1 MDDPQA
7 VWRALSPEGLAAGIL
22 VITII
27 FSITTTVMLLLR
39 AYIRTVHRLNGL
51 EDYLMYIGG
60 VLNLGHNAAVVY
72 GCFTGIGTRDGKLN
86 LPIMVEG
93 AKTVTVWQLLYILS
107 SPFIKV
113 SICANLIR
121 VAMKRRYIY
130 PLQAMSG
137 LAIAMSVM
145 AFIVVFVQCRPFAA
159 SWTGQGKCISVDV
172 IIIPTYVFSAANI
185 LVDWVVAILPAF
197 IVWNL
202 QLRRKLKLLSFGILG
217 VGVLASIAT
226 IIRMP
231 YIPSYAAKSD
241 KLYKIGF
248 IILWTVVELSLGILA
263 GSLPSLRKF
272 FKSLSKDQSTGEH
285 GNMYGSDLV
294 TIGGGN
300 SAKPQRSA
308 AYELNTTVVGRKSDS
323 GDGNSDGVNDVDND
337 STSRIIHVTRNVT
350 QTREWERLR

>member
-1 MDDPQA
+1 MDDPEA
-7 VWRALSPEGLAAGIL
+7 VWHALSPDGLAAGIL
-22 VITII
+22 AVTIF
-27 FSITTTVMLLLR
+27 FSITTTIMLLLR
-39 AYIRTVHRLNGL
+39 AYVRTTHRLNGT

-60 VLNLGHNAAVVY
+60 VLNLGHNAVVMY
-72 GCFTGIGTRDGKLN
+72 ACFTGLGTRDAKLN
-86 LPIMVEG
+86 LPIMIEG
-93 AKTVTVWQLLYILS
+93 AKAVTVWQLLYIIS

-121 VAMKRRYIY
+121 VAMKRRYTI

-145 AFIVVFVQCRPFAA
+145 AFIVVFIQCRPFEA
-159 SWTGQGKCISVDV
+159 SWTGQGKCITVDV

-185 LVDWVVAILPAF
+185 LVDWVVSILPAF

-217 VGVLASIAT
+217 V
-226 IIRMP
+226 
-231 YIPSYAAKSD
+231 D
-241 KLYKIGF
+241 KIGF

-272 FKSLSKDQSTGEH
+272 FKSLAKDQSTGEH
-285 GNMYGSDLV
+285 GNIYGSDLV
-294 TIGGGN
+294 TIGGGGN
-300 SAKPQRSA
+300 SAKPQRSG
-308 AYELNTTVVGRKSDS
+308 AYELNTTVVGRKSES
-323 GDGNSDGVNDVDND
+323 RDGNSDGVTDGDND

-350 QTREWERLR
+350 QTREWERLG

>member
-1 MDDPQA
+1 VFRQ
-7 VWRALSPEGLAAGIL
+7 
-22 VITII
+22 
-27 FSITTTVMLLLR
+27 
-39 AYIRTVHRLNGL
+39 
-51 EDYLMYIGG
+51 
-60 VLNLGHNAAVVY
+60 
-72 GCFTGIGTRDGKLN
+72 
-86 LPIMVEG
+86 
-93 AKTVTVWQLLYILS
+93 TVTVWQLLYILS

-217 VGVLASIAT
+217 VGVL
-226 IIRMP
+226 
-231 YIPSYAAKSD
+231 
-241 KLYKIGF
+241 
-248 IILWTVVELSLGILA
+248 
-263 GSLPSLRKF
+263 
-272 FKSLSKDQSTGEH
+272 
-285 GNMYGSDLV
+285 
-294 TIGGGN
+294 
-300 SAKPQRSA
+300 
-308 AYELNTTVVGRKSDS
+308 
-323 GDGNSDGVNDVDND
+323 
-337 STSRIIHVTRNVT
+337 
-350 QTREWERLR
+350 